1 MVRENSNTTPYLTN
15 ETKDICKL
23 TLWYYYFTF
32 CGRLISIENSCNTTI
47 RENTSIM
54 TNQLII
60 IIIEGLLILL
70 FVRIVVLFITQII
83 NMLMSLNKTKQ
94 IILLLFVHIYLF
106 RKLIKV
112 FVLALFVK
120 IVLGFFLL
128 ILLVLILILMLIL
141 IVIFG

>member
-1 MVRENSNTTPYLTN
+1 MKLKIYVNSLCG
-15 ETKDICKL
+15 IIIL
-23 TLWYYYFTF
+23 HF
-32 CGRLISIENSCNTTI
+32 CGRLISIENFCNTTI
-47 RENTSIM
+47 RENTGIM
-54 TNQLII
+54 TSQLII
-60 IIIEGLLILL
+60 IMIENLLILL
-70 FVRIVVLFITQII
+70 FVRIVVLFLIQII

-94 IILLLFVHIYLF
+94 IMLLFVHIYLF

-141 IVIFG
+141 MVIFG